1 MSSTARHASNGV
13 KVLLITASWTGLLI
27 LLYINSYLLI
37 GDLIGWGRLSGTN
50 DFWPDFWGNT
60 VIGLVGGL
68 VGGSF
73 LVFSV
78 NAGYRHKT
86 FLSGIVRS
94 VLTFLVTYMAIAV
107 TVIFAMPFALY
118 SLRSGVVEGTQR
130 GWDNLVLNLYT
141 PSFPVTAVLFGLV
154 VAGTQFMLQ
163 VNDKFGP
170 GVLWKLMTGKY
181 YHPRDEERVFMFLD
195 LRSSTE
201 IAERIGHK
209 RFFELLRELFQ
220 DVTKPVID
228 SFGDIYQYVGD
239 EVVIT
244 WPVQLGIQNGNCIQC
259 YFRIVEVLAEKREEY
274 VERFGVV
281 PDFKAGLHVGE
292 ATVGEIGVVK
302 KDIVYSGDVLNTT
315 SRIQQECNKYSV
327 NLLASADLVRRLVL
341 APFYEARPLGEIRL
355 RGKTEALGLNEVR
368 AVAAVA

>member
-1 MSSTARHASNGV
+1 MSDGV
-13 KVLLITASWTGLLI
+13 KVVLIATAWTFLLVLTYVNT
-27 LLYINSYLLI
+27 YLLI
-37 GDLIGWGRLSGTN
+37 GDLIQQGKLSGTY
-50 DFWPDFWGNT
+50 DFWPDLFGN
-60 VIGLVGGL
+60 VVVGVVGGL

-73 LVFSV
+73 LVFGV

-86 FLSGIVRS
+86 FVSGIVRS
-94 VLTFLVTYMAIAV
+94 TLTFLVTYLAIAV
-107 TVIFAMPFALY
+107 VVLFAMPFVLY
-118 SLRSGVVEGTQR
+118 SIQSGLGEGIRR

-141 PSFPVTAVLFGLV
+141 PSFPVTGLIIGLI

-170 GVLWKLMTGKY
+170 GVLWKLTTGKY

-195 LRSSTE
+195 LRASTE

-209 RFFELLRELFQ
+209 RFFELLKELFQ

-228 SFGDIYQYVGD
+228 SYGDIYQYVGD

-244 WPVQLGIQNGNCIQC
+244 WPVHLGIQNGNCIQC
-259 YFRIVEVLAEKREEY
+259 FFRIVEVLAEKRAEY

-315 SRIQQECNKYSV
+315 SRIQQECNRYSV

-341 APFYEARPLGEIRL
+341 EPAYEARPLGEIRL
-355 RGKTEALGLNEVR
+355 RGKAEALGLNEVR